1 MHVTTLVA
9 TALALV
15 GGIAI
20 VRWLPG
26 RARPNIEELVA
37 AEVAAAE
44 RELSRRELSRRE
56 LSQRELSDSE
66 R

>member
-1 MHVTTLVA
+1 MHVTTLAAAAV
-9 TALALV
+9 ALV
-15 GGIAI
+15 GGLAI

-26 RARPNIEELVA
+26 RTRPNIEELVA

-44 RELSRRELSRRE
+44 LELAR
-56 LSQRELSDSE
+56 QRELSDSE